1 MKHIKGQKHCCF
13 LFIAELLLTF
23 FLFSVLQF
31 GFLTIF
37 VAAFPLGPLCCLLN
51 NIIEI
56 RSDAMK
62 FIVDMRRPVADR
74 VGDIG
79 KDIRNTFHL

>member
-1 MKHIKGQKHCCF
+1 M
-13 LFIAELLLTF
+13 
-23 FLFSVLQF
+23 LQF

-79 KDIRNTFHL
+79 KDHSGKSATIRESNHGWGVCKEHYA

>member
-1 MKHIKGQKHCCF
+1 M
-13 LFIAELLLTF
+13 
-23 FLFSVLQF
+23 FSAVLQF

-62 FIVDMRRPVADR
+62 FITDMRRPVADR
-74 VGDIG
+74 VADIG
-79 KDIRNTFHL
+79 IIMNISHLPKVFPCLTCLRI